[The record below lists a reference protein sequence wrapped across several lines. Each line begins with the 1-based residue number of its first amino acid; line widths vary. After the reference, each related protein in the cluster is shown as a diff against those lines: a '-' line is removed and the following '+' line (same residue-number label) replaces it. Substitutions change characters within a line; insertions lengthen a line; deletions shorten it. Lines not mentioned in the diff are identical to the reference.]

1 MNINW
6 FPGHMHKARKEIG
19 KIIPKIDIIIEI
31 LDARAPE
38 TTANPLI
45 NTFATQTSRLKVLNK
60 ADLADPSI
68 TNKWLDYFNAQTNV
82 VSVIA
87 SNNNLNST
95 KNLLKILPKQVD
107 KRNFTVRPLTALIA
121 GVPNVGKS
129 TIINTLCG
137 KTIAKTGNE
146 PAVTKAQQ
154 RIKVTDNILLVDT
167 PGFLWPKLETS
178 TIACKLAALG
188 SIKNTA
194 FDAIDIAYFLIEYF
208 LLYYP
213 QEIKRRYNLELVGNV
228 EETIDSIAINCGCIK
243 RKSVIDYDKIA
254 IRVINDFRNGK
265 LGLISLE
272 SPDTF
277 LIKE

>member
-31 LDARAPE
+31 LDARAPS

-45 NTFATQTSRLKVLNK
+45 NSFASQTSRLKVLNK
-60 ADLADPSI
+60 ADLADPN
-68 TNKWLDYFNAQTNV
+68 TTKKWLDYFNSQTNV
-82 VSVIA
+82 MSMA
-87 SNNNLNST
+87 TSNNNIQAI
-95 KNLLKILPKQVD
+95 KNLLKILPNQVE
-107 KRNFTVRPLTALIA
+107 KRNFTVRPLTAMIA
-121 GVPNVGKS
+121 GIPNVGKS
-129 TIINTLCG
+129 TIINILCG

-146 PAVTKAQQ
+146 PAVTKTQQ
-154 RIKVTDNILLVDT
+154 RIKVTDNLLMVDT

-178 TIACKLAALG
+178 KIACKLAALG

-194 FDAIDIAYFLIEYF
+194 FEAIDIAYFLIEYF

-213 QEIKRRYNLELVGNV
+213 QELNLRYNLESSSSI
-228 EETIDSIAINCGCIK
+228 EETIDNIAINCGCIK
-243 RKSVIDYDKIA
+243 KKSVIDFDKVA
-254 IRVINDFRNGK
+254 IRIINDFRSGK

-272 SPDTF
+272 IP
-277 LIKE
+277 